1 MNEKRAD
8 VVLCEQGLAESRTKA
23 AALIKSGA
31 VLLDGAPVTK
41 PSQPIGASSVLTLSQ
56 KPPTEV
62 SRAGLKLKAA
72 LDAFGTA
79 VEGKV
84 FADIGASTGGFTQCL
99 LENGAKK
106 VYAVDVGHSQLHTS
120 LASDSRVVNMEQT
133 NARHLTAESFSDA
146 LDGAVMDVSFISQ
159 TLIYPALSALL
170 PSGAPLITLVKPQ
183 FEVGREN
190 IGKKGIVKD
199 KKGSLKEMVLLKI
212 RLAAED
218 NGFSLKDVITSPIK
232 GGSGN
237 TEYLALFYKD

>member
-1 MNEKRAD
+1 MSEKRVD

-31 VLLDGAPVTK
+31 VLVDGVPVSK
-41 PSQPIGASSVLTLSQ
+41 PAQLINPASHLTLNTDA
-56 KPPTEV
+56 PTEV
-62 SRAGLKLKAA
+62 SRAGLKLQAA
-72 LDAFGTA
+72 LEVFDIP
-79 VEGKV
+79 VKGKV

-99 LENGAKK
+99 LEHGAAR
-106 VYAVDVGHSQLHTS
+106 VYAVDVGHSQLHAS
-120 LASDSRVVNMEQT
+120 LLEDSRVVNMEQT
-133 NARHLTAESFSDA
+133 NARHLTSESFPEV

-159 TLIYPALSALL
+159 TLIYPALAALL
-170 PSGAPLITLVKPQ
+170 PSGAPLVTLIKPQ

-199 KKGSLKEMVLLKI
+199 KKGSLREMVLLKV

-218 NGFSLKDVITSPIK
+218 CGFTLKQVVSSPIK

-237 TEYLALFYKD
+237 IEYLGLFFKD